1 MLTWANL
8 ALALLKLLD
17 SLAGWLRESQLIK
30 QGQIQE
36 QNKQLKEEAKTI
48 EVATKARDEAR
59 VASRSVPVPA
69 SLPDDGFRR
78 D

>member
-1 MLTWANL
+1 MVWANL

-17 SLAGWLRESQLIK
+17 SLASWLRESQLIK

-36 QNKQLKEEAKTI
+36 QNKELKEEVKTV
-48 EVATKARDEAR
+48 EVASQTREEVKSSLRN
-59 VASRSVPVPA
+59 VPITD